1 MMYGT
6 PPIALSNAHIRIQLC
21 MKNMIHICDSRALS
35 ISTYKLRFTPRVCDS
50 LIGSKA
56 HLMIS
61 SQSSNRIA
69 QGVRHKYKGKSC
81 D

>member
-6 PPIALSNAHIRIQLC
+6 PIALTNAHIRIQLC
-21 MKNMIHICDSRALS
+21 IKNMIHICDSRALS